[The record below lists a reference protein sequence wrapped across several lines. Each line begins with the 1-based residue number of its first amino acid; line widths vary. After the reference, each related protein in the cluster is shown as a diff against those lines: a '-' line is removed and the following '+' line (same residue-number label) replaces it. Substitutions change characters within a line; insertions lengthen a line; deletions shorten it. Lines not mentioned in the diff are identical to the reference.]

1 MKDILEFIS
10 NNQTL
15 IITVVLCA
23 TFLINK
29 LVNRMASNPKEDV
42 WDKIKPYSNAACSL
56 VFDGVEYLAKSKKM
70 TSAMKSM
77 EYANVLQKFADNW
90 GSNKATAL
98 AELYAWYES
107 NKKKSPD
114 SEQITQDSVA
124 VE

>member
-23 TFLINK
+23 TFLFNK
-29 LVNRMASNPKEDV
+29 LVNHLAANPKEDV
-42 WDKIKPYSNAACSL
+42 WDKMKPYSNAVCQI

-77 EYANVLQKFADNW
+77 EYANVLQKFADGW
-90 GSNKATAL
+90 SSNKGQAL
-98 AELYAWYES
+98 AELYAWYQA

>member
-1 MKDILEFIS
+1 MKEVLDFIT

-15 IITVVLCA
+15 IITLLLCV

-29 LVNRMASNPKEDV
+29 LVNKMASNPKEDV

-56 VFDGVEYLAKSKKM
+56 VFDGVEYLAKHKKM

-90 GSNKATAL
+90 STNKATAL

-107 NKKKSPD
+107 NKKKSQD
-114 SEQITQDSVA
+114 SEQITADSVA

>member
-1 MKDILEFIS
+1 MKEILDFIG

-15 IITVVLCA
+15 IITVVLCF
-23 TFLINK
+23 TFMLNK
-29 LVNRMASNPKEDV
+29 LVNYMAANPKEDA

-77 EYANVLQKFADNW
+77 EYANVLQRFADNW
-90 GSNKATAL
+90 STNKATAL
-98 AELYAWYES
+98 AELYAWYEA
-107 NKKKSPD
+107 NKKKSD
-114 SEQITQDSVA
+114 SDQITENSVA

>member
-1 MKDILEFIS
+1 MKEVLDFIT

-15 IITVVLCA
+15 IITIVLCA

-29 LVNRMASNPKEDV
+29 LVNHLASNPKEDV
-42 WDKIKPYSNAACSL
+42 WDKIQPYSNAACSL

-77 EYANVLQKFADNW
+77 EYANVLKKFADNW
-90 GSNKATAL
+90 STNKATAL
-98 AELYAWYES
+98 AELYAWYEA
-107 NKKKSPD
+107 NKKKSA
-114 SEQITQDSVA
+114 SEQITADSVA

>member
-29 LVNRMASNPKEDV
+29 LVNKMASNPKEDM

-70 TSAMKSM
+70 TSAMKSI

-90 GSNKATAL
+90 STNKATAL
-98 AELYAWYES
+98 AELYAWYEA
-107 NKKKSPD
+107 NKKKSD
-114 SEQITQDSVA
+114 QEQITENSVA
-124 VE
+124 IE